1 MLSYIEESSNNLANL
16 VNTCNSLEAIR
27 GGRLISALFITRSRC
42 GPLGKAA
49 VIEAYSKGHIPSAII
64 DDNKEV
70 ISECSEVCHTCHVKV
85 RRKPFAEK
93 AECVR
98 NFLIEFS
105 EPLERLFYRYC

>member
-1 MLSYIEESSNNLANL
+1 MLSHIEESSKNLANL

-49 VIEAYSKGHIPSAII
+49 VIEAYT
-64 DDNKEV
+64 KEV

-105 EPLERLFYRYC
+105 EPLERLFYR

>member
-1 MLSYIEESSNNLANL
+1 MLSHIEESSKNLANV

-27 GGRLISALFITRSRC
+27 GGRLISALFIARSRC

-49 VIEAYSKGHIPSAII
+49 VIEAFTEGHIPSAIV

-105 EPLERLFYRYC
+105 EPLERLFYRYG